1 MDHSVQMNTAYNPI
15 LVALSWVVAI
25 VAAYAAVGIAN
36 RLKRTTGPER
46 RIWQLG
52 GAAAFGFGVW
62 AMHFIGMTALKVPI
76 TVTYEPALT
85 VLSVIFALIAGWV
98 AIGVIGQENVKLPQI
113 LIGGTLLG
121 AGIGAMHYTG
131 MWAMRMPV
139 EAGLSFDPIL
149 FAASV
154 VVAVSISSLGL
165 WIMTAKQFAKLKGRG
180 LITASV
186 VGSAIPLMHYA
197 GMAAARFNAS
207 DLSMMTRMPVA
218 SDNVLLLNAVLIVS
232 MLILSFPIFLNWLLD

>member
-1 MDHSVQMNTAYNPI
+1 MNHQSMNTSYDPI
-15 LVALSWVVAI
+15 LVTLSWVVAI
-25 VAAYAAVGIAN
+25 VAAYAAVGIAH
-36 RLKRTTGPER
+36 RLKRTSGRER
-46 RIWQLG
+46 QIWQFG

-76 TVTYEPALT
+76 LVSYDPAIT
-85 VLSVIFALIAGWV
+85 ALSVVFALFAGWI
-98 AIGVIGQENVKLPQI
+98 AMGVIGQHNINLQQV

-131 MWAMRMPV
+131 MLAMRLD
-139 EAGLSFDPIL
+139 AGLSFEPIL

-165 WIMTAKQFAKLKGRG
+165 WIMTAKQFSRLKGRG

-197 GMAAARFNAS
+197 GMAAARFNAN
-207 DLSMMTRMPVA
+207 DLQMITRLPIA
-218 SDNVLLLNAVLIVS
+218 SDNILLLNAVMIVS

>member
-1 MDHSVQMNTAYNPI
+1 MDHSAVMNTTYNPI
-15 LVALSWVVAI
+15 LVTLSWVVAI
-25 VAAYAAVGIAN
+25 VSAYAAVGIAH

-46 RIWQLG
+46 RTWQLG

-76 TVTYEPALT
+76 TVTYDPAIT
-85 VLSVIFALIAGWV
+85 ALSVVFALFAGWV

-113 LIGGTLLG
+113 LIGGTALG

-131 MWAMRMPV
+131 MLAMHMD
-139 EAGLSFDPIL
+139 EAGLSFDPL
-149 FAASV
+149 MFAASV
-154 VVAVSISSLGL
+154 VVAVSISSIGL
-165 WIMTAKQFAKLKGRG
+165 WIMTAKQFSRLKGRG

-218 SDNVLLLNAVLIVS
+218 SDNILLLNAVLIVS

>member
-1 MDHSVQMNTAYNPI
+1 
-15 LVALSWVVAI
+15 VV
-25 VAAYAAVGIAN
+25 
-36 RLKRTTGPER
+36 
-46 RIWQLG
+46 
-52 GAAAFGFGVW
+52 
-62 AMHFIGMTALKVPI
+62 
-76 TVTYEPALT
+76 
-85 VLSVIFALIAGWV
+85 FALFAGWV

-113 LIGGTLLG
+113 FIGGTLLG
-121 AGIGAMHYTG
+121 AGIGAMHYIG
-131 MWAMRMPV
+131 MLAMRMD
-139 EAGLSFDPIL
+139 AGLSFDPIL

-165 WIMTAKQFAKLKGRG
+165 WIMTVKQFARLKGRG

-197 GMAAARFNAS
+197 GMAAARFHAS

-218 SDNVLLLNAVLIVS
+218 SDNILLLNAVLIVS

>member
-1 MDHSVQMNTAYNPI
+1 MNTAYNPI

-25 VAAYAAVGIAN
+25 VAAYAAVGIAY

-46 RIWQLG
+46 QTWQLG

-76 TVTYEPALT
+76 MVSYDPAIT
-85 VLSVIFALIAGWV
+85 ALSVVFALFAGWV
-98 AIGVIGQENVKLPQI
+98 AIGIIGRENIKLPQI

-131 MWAMRMPV
+131 MFAMRMD
-139 EAGLSFDPIL
+139 AGLSFDPLL

-165 WIMTAKQFAKLKGRG
+165 WIMTARQFARLKGRG
-180 LITASV
+180 LVTASV

-207 DLSMMTRMPVA
+207 DLATVTRMPVA
-218 SDNVLLLNAVLIVS
+218 SDNILLLNSVVIVS

>member
-1 MDHSVQMNTAYNPI
+1 MDHSAVMNTAYNPI
-15 LVALSWVVAI
+15 LVALSWAVAI
-25 VAAYAAVGIAN
+25 VSAYAAVGIAN

-46 RIWQLG
+46 RTWQLG

-76 TVTYEPALT
+76 TVTYDPLITAA
-85 VLSVIFALIAGWV
+85 SVVFALFAGWV

-131 MWAMRMPV
+131 MFAMRM

-154 VVAVSISSLGL
+154 VVAVSISSIGL
-165 WIMTAKQFAKLKGRG
+165 WIMTAKQFSRLKGRG

-197 GMAAARFNAS
+197 GMAAARFSAS